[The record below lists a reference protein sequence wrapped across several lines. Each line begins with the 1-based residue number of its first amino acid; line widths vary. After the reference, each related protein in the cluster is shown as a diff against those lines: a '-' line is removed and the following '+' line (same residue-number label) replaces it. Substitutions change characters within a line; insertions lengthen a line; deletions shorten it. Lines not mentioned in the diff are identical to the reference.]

1 MSGDAGNKSRRA
13 KRERERASS
22 FSRRLG
28 STTHRLERT
37 GERVSVR
44 LALRAVQDSVREDAH
59 GRRSRQQVVVPK
71 HHLRLR
77 VHRVHARFGVFL
89 DSVRRFP
96 VKLAHGLDPT
106 RAVAVCGVRARS
118 TSNVACDEINASSSE
133 GPFAS
138 VDRKTRVRLCRL
150 VVRSRRFSAKQTK
163 RRFGLRGSRRASA
176 NPTKEFRAPK
186 GGHAG
191 GSRVF
196 VADRTAQRRSIRPAQ
211 RRASSR
217 DRRDGFGRWAEQ
229 RGRPSKRRR
238 RPPAGPR
245 RHGCAKGEGC
255 QGEGGTKS
263 RARRRDRRAR
273 RRERRSG
280 RTRRRTRPGRSRRSR
295 RCRGGCRASLDDRL

>member
-118 TSNVACDEINASSSE
+118 TSDVACDEINASSSE

-186 GGHAG
+186 GGHVGIAG
-191 GSRVF
+191 FRGRSHRAEALDTTRAEARV
-196 VADRTAQRRSIRPAQ
+196 VARPPRWVRALGRTAGA
-211 RRASSR
+211 AVE
-217 DRRDGFGRWAEQ
+217 A
-229 RGRPSKRRR
+229 
-238 RPPAGPR
+238 A
-245 RHGCAKGEGC
+245 AAA
-255 QGEGGTKS
+255 TS
-263 RARRRDRRAR
+263 RAKATWL
-273 RRERRSG
+273 RES
-280 RTRRRTRPGRSRRSR
+280 
-295 RCRGGCRASLDDRL
+295 

>member
-59 GRRSRQQVVVPK
+59 GRRSRQQVVVPQ

-89 DSVRRFP
+89 
-96 VKLAHGLDPT
+96 
-106 RAVAVCGVRARS
+106 
-118 TSNVACDEINASSSE
+118 ASSSE
-133 GPFAS
+133 SPFAS
-138 VDRKTRVRLCRL
+138 VDQTRVRLCRL
-150 VVRSRRFSAKQTK
+150 VVRSRYFSAKQTK

-176 NPTKEFRAPK
+176 NPTSFFRRRRV
-186 GGHAG
+186 GTS

-196 VADRTAQRRSIRPAQ
+196 VADRTAQRRSIRPA
-211 RRASSR
+211 RSARVVA
-217 DRRDGFGRWAEQ
+217 
-229 RGRPSKRRR
+229 
-238 RPPAGPR
+238 RPPRWVRALGRTAG
-245 RHGCAKGEGC
+245 AAVEAAAAA
-255 QGEGGTKS
+255 TS
-263 RARRRDRRAR
+263 RAKATWL
-273 RRERRSG
+273 RER
-280 RTRRRTRPGRSRRSR
+280 
-295 RCRGGCRASLDDRL
+295 

>member
-59 GRRSRQQVVVPK
+59 GRRSRQQVVVPQ

-106 RAVAVCGVRARS
+106 RPVAVCGVRARS
-118 TSNVACDEINASSSE
+118 TSDVACDEMRASSSE
-133 GPFAS
+133 SPFAS
-138 VDRKTRVRLCRL
+138 VDQTRVRLCRL
-150 VVRSRRFSAKQTK
+150 VVRSRYFSAKQTK

-176 NPTKEFRAPK
+176 NPTSFFRRRRV
-186 GGHAG
+186 GTS

-196 VADRTAQRRSIRPAQ
+196 VADRTAQRRSIRPA
-211 RRASSR
+211 RSARVVA
-217 DRRDGFGRWAEQ
+217 
-229 RGRPSKRRR
+229 
-238 RPPAGPR
+238 RPPRWVRALGRTAG
-245 RHGCAKGEGC
+245 AAVEAAAAA
-255 QGEGGTKS
+255 TS
-263 RARRRDRRAR
+263 RAKATWL
-273 RRERRSG
+273 RER
-280 RTRRRTRPGRSRRSR
+280 
-295 RCRGGCRASLDDRL
+295 